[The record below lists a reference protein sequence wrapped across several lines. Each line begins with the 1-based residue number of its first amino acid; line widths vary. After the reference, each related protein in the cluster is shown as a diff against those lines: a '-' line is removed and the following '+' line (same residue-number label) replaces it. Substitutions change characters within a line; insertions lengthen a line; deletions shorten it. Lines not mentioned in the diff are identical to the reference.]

1 MLSKLN
7 ALLIRLAEWL
17 TIASLAAV
25 SLVVPWEVFNRYF
38 LGEMAIWATE
48 FDQYCLVCASMM
60 GAAAGLNKGYQ
71 VGITSLIDAL
81 GPRAARLVQGAV
93 FGLVLFFCGVMT
105 WFGAVQTVENWSQV
119 SSSMGI
125 PMSIPYVF
133 LPLGFGTMF
142 FVTLEQIVD
151 LCTGRLTTTGF
162 TRS

>member
-17 TIASLAAV
+17 TIASLGAV
-25 SLVVPWEVFNRYF
+25 SIVVPWEVFNRYF
-38 LGEMAIWATE
+38 LGEMAMWATE

-71 VGITSLIDAL
+71 VGITSLIDNL
-81 GPRAARLVQGAV
+81 GPTAARLVQGV
-93 FGLVLFFCGVMT
+93 IFGFVLFFCGVMT
-105 WFGAVQTVENWSQV
+105 WFGAVQTLENWSQV

-125 PMSIPYVF
+125 PMSIPYAA

-142 FVTLEQIVD
+142 VVTLEQFVD
-151 LCTGRLTTTGF
+151 LCKGRLQTPGPA
-162 TRS
+162 RA